1 MLSLSD
7 NNQADAIELLTVP
20 QDIWKTFW
28 ILIIRISNSWL
39 VRYIIINSVKPDYK
53 IPYLV

>member
-20 QDIWKTFW
+20 QDIWETFW

-53 IPYLV
+53 IQYLV

>member
-7 NNQADAIELLTVP
+7 NNLADAIELLTVP

-28 ILIIRISNSWL
+28 TLIIRISNSWL

-53 IPYLV
+53 IQYLV